1 MQCFSFR
8 VVFSQDLPSNGS
20 LQGGEIIQLSVNGG
34 IWSSVAKHFK
44 KQHNNVDLYDTFSKS
59 TPCSSTTESH
69 TKSWSFHSNPFG
81 SF

>member
-34 IWSSVAKHFK
+34 ICSSVAKHF
-44 KQHNNVDLYDTFSKS
+44 
-59 TPCSSTTESH
+59 
-69 TKSWSFHSNPFG
+69 
-81 SF
+81 